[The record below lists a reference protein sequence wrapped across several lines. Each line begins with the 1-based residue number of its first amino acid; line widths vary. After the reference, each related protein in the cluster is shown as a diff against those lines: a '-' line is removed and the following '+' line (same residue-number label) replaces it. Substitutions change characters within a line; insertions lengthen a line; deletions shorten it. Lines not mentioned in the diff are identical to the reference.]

1 MPTMPARPLLG
12 PAPARAA
19 EPICGAKSGDGKMG
33 SRPIS
38 PSGMASRPVRAPPMG
53 CGCRG
58 QNGVGFRRTG
68 FGRRSPSRNQSDMWC
83 LVFDCFGREREAER
97 EKDGWM
103 EGDGSVAS
111 ACCTFFFAA
120 LALLTRPPSRAPQVL
135 FNKATCELRNP
146 LLNPP
151 TPSLSARAA
160 HSSGHARSG
169 QGIVEIGSTWAAVR
183 LGAPHRVPHIP
194 VSGLCPKVGGVRRG
208 RRPPASGGRPPTTL
222 ARYAAA
228 LPTAT
233 LPSFPGRA
241 LSVALSGG
249 CGLGHYLGTARG
261 GRAVPSALP
270 PPETLAGSHFPF
282 KTWRYPDLA
291 PRLAAFSSPPPPA
304 ARLPSQTP
312 PVPRPF
318 RYRPS
323 SEAVAV

>member
-1 MPTMPARPLLG
+1 VRSWLAGWLVMGREGLCPPLRRRRAKTRSSVVVVEHGPAAAAIFSPSPHAHGWLVLHVRIHKQPRDLELTNASSNPMQRACKPRAPPSHARSLTTHTHNPRPMPTMPARPLLG

-58 QNGVGFRRTG
+58 QNGVGFWRTG

-135 FNKATCELRNP
+135 F
-146 LLNPP
+146 
-151 TPSLSARAA
+151 
-160 HSSGHARSG
+160 
-169 QGIVEIGSTWAAVR
+169 V
-183 LGAPHRVPHIP
+183 
-194 VSGLCPKVGGVRRG
+194 
-208 RRPPASGGRPPTTL
+208 
-222 ARYAAA
+222 
-228 LPTAT
+228 
-233 LPSFPGRA
+233 
-241 LSVALSGG
+241 
-249 CGLGHYLGTARG
+249 
-261 GRAVPSALP
+261 
-270 PPETLAGSHFPF
+270 
-282 KTWRYPDLA
+282 
-291 PRLAAFSSPPPPA
+291 
-304 ARLPSQTP
+304 
-312 PVPRPF
+312 
-318 RYRPS
+318 
-323 SEAVAV
+323 

>member
-1 MPTMPARPLLG
+1 MPARPLLG

-183 LGAPHRVPHIP
+183 LGAPHRVPHMLGACG
-194 VSGLCPKVGGVRRG
+194 VAVVRQLRVGARQ
-208 RRPPASGGRPPTTL
+208 RPWL
-222 ARYAAA
+222 
-228 LPTAT
+228 AT
-233 LPSFPGRA
+233 LPRFLPPPSPPSRA
-241 LSVALSGG
+241 GLSLSLSLAGVVWDT
-249 CGLGHYLGTARG
+249 TARG

-291 PRLAAFSSPPPPA
+291 PRLVAFSSPPPPA